1 MSQTLWILTME
12 QESDDR
18 DHSTILNEIKYLD
31 TLCEHSDITKLSTCL
46 DESIVAE
53 EFGMNVAPKYMDA
66 DTLHEI
72 IKALKEQIDKKSN
85 PVLFEELQDIQ
96 NKCLQAKDGKVRLS
110 IVP

>member
-12 QESDDR
+12 QESDNW
-18 DHSTILNEIKYLD
+18 DHNMVLNKIKYLD
-31 TLCEHSDITKLSTCL
+31 GLCEHLDVATLSSCL

-53 EFGMNVAPKYMDA
+53 EFGMDVEPKYMDA

-72 IKALKEQIDKKSN
+72 IKALKEQIDKGSN
-85 PVLFEELQDIQ
+85 TVLIEELQDIQ
-96 NKCLQAKDGKVRLS
+96 KKCLLAKGNKVRLA